1 MLPAVMMRR
10 KQSKQTSRELFA
22 NKFCIT
28 TLNLLPQCMLNSW
41 SRSASPELIILLF
54 LPSGIEAFF
63 FFLNLTVFFLLEDFR
78 ISAAD

>member
-1 MLPAVMMRR
+1 MLPAVMTRR

-63 FFLNLTVFFLLEDFR
+63 FFFKSHCLFFAGRF
-78 ISAAD
+78 